1 MKHLLAISALLLC
14 LGSAAVA
21 RPVMHDPYEPQN
33 WHATLSAGD
42 QGDFDK
48 YYAKWVDATRKNDR
62 EDISENTRKM
72 QDIMTRNN
80 IPADVSFEQ
89 VASASAVP
97 NTAYGAPVS
106 WQGKLSAEDQ
116 KEFDKYYAK
125 WVSATRKNDQE
136 DISENARK
144 MQDIMS
150 RYNVPSSVPFAQV
163 ASGGSAAAYPNAAY
177 PNPAYTPSAG
187 QRLSS
192 EDQKQFDKAYKKWL
206 ESRHKKHTE
215 DMEESSRKMQ
225 DIMARYNIPA
235 NVSFDQIASPGIY
248 R

>member
-1 MKHLLAISALLLC
+1 MKTLLALSALLLC
-14 LGSAAVA
+14 LGSTAIA
-21 RPVMHDPYEPQN
+21 RPVTHNPYAPPQN
-33 WHATLSAGD
+33 WHATPSADD

-48 YYAKWVDATRKNDR
+48 YYAKWVDPTRKNDR
-62 EDISENTRKM
+62 EDISENARKM
-72 QDIMTRNN
+72 QDIRTRNN

-89 VASASAVP
+89 VASAVP
-97 NTAYGAPVS
+97 NTAYGAQAPVS

-116 KEFDKYYAK
+116 KDFDRYYGK

-144 MQDIMS
+144 MRDLMS
-150 RYNVPSSVPFAQV
+150 RYNIAASVPFAQV

-206 ESRHKKHTE
+206 E
-215 DMEESSRKMQ
+215 
-225 DIMARYNIPA
+225 A
-235 NVSFDQIASPGIY
+235 
-248 R
+248 

>member
-1 MKHLLAISALLLC
+1 
-14 LGSAAVA
+14 
-21 RPVMHDPYEPQN
+21 
-33 WHATLSAGD
+33 
-42 QGDFDK
+42 
-48 YYAKWVDATRKNDR
+48 
-62 EDISENTRKM
+62 
-72 QDIMTRNN
+72 
-80 IPADVSFEQ
+80 VSFEQ
-89 VASASAVP
+89 VASAVP
-97 NTAYGAPVS
+97 NTAYGAQAPVS

-116 KEFDKYYAK
+116 KDFDRYYGK

-144 MQDIMS
+144 MRDLMS
-150 RYNVPSSVPFAQV
+150 RYNIAASVPFAQV

-206 ESRHKKHTE
+206 EARHKKHTD
-215 DMEESSRKMQ
+215 DMTESERTMR

-235 NVSFDQIASPGIY
+235 NVSFDQVASP
-248 R
+248 